1 MNSLGQLNTFM
12 RPNEPMTP
20 QVIQHMLD
28 SQAPDGFR
36 TPQQRLAWQRGYL
49 TGLLAQLANENV
61 MVHLAI
67 RQRLGS

>member
-1 MNSLGQLNTFM
+1 
-12 RPNEPMTP
+12 MTP
-20 QVIQHMLD
+20 EVIQHMLD